1 MSESKQGAGGLGLSP
16 REKLALGT
24 EIVGAYARARWLL
37 WRTDLPT
44 TLAALRSSAPR
55 PDLRAVDTTQT
66 GVRLGRAVGRTLRH
80 LPFDSRCLMR
90 SLVLTSILTRR
101 GIESSLVIEV
111 QSTPRFAAHAWV
123 ERDGVPLLPAG
134 GPSFRRLLEI

>member
-1 MSESKQGAGGLGLSP
+1 MSAARSPEPGWYLSP
-16 REKLALGT
+16 AEKLALGT
-24 EIVGAYARARWLL
+24 EILGAYVRARWLL

-44 TLAALRSSAPR
+44 TLAALRNSPPR
-55 PDLRAVDTTQT
+55 PDLRPVDTTQT

-123 ERDGVPLLPAG
+123 EREGVPLLPPG
-134 GPSFRRLLEI
+134 GPLFRRLLEM